1 MKAKRKRIVTKSD
14 TKLDTVGVAGSIPVE
29 PTIFE
34 QPFRLQVCEIPTKS
48 RIVPSIEWSGG
59 LPVLGAVFL
68 PDSRRQCD
76 FSVTFSQRK
85 KRVRAARSG
94 GGSG

>member
-59 LPVLGAVFL
+59 LPRFSAIVVLNPPKRREKSVKSTERRKLVRGAL
-68 PDSRRQCD
+68 
-76 FSVTFSQRK
+76 
-85 KRVRAARSG
+85 
-94 GGSG
+94 